1 MWFAWPIQ
9 SLLHHLQ
16 EQDVCPVNRPY
27 QNRKHHTHFLAF
39 LEHFIK
45 RHLPEFN
52 HSFQISFKKN
62 NNAGFFVLFIF
73 QLIYL
78 KLFQLFISWGLNS
91 SVLFC
96 FSPTFSIKY
105 LGNSKHKTNP
115 LKLGSIHQEVSQQF
129 CFLFERK
136 SQEINKPSGKP
147 VFTQELLN
155 RKVINVSH
163 NYRQP

>member
-1 MWFAWPIQ
+1 MYICIFLFNSMCIYIYKEKTLNKRTVVPLHKMWFAWPIQ

-73 QLIYL
+73 QFIYL

-91 SVLFC
+91 SVLF
-96 FSPTFSIKY
+96 FPPPFLLSIWETISIKQI
-105 LGNSKHKTNP
+105 L
-115 LKLGSIHQEVSQQF
+115 
-129 CFLFERK
+129 
-136 SQEINKPSGKP
+136 
-147 VFTQELLN
+147 
-155 RKVINVSH
+155 
-163 NYRQP
+163 